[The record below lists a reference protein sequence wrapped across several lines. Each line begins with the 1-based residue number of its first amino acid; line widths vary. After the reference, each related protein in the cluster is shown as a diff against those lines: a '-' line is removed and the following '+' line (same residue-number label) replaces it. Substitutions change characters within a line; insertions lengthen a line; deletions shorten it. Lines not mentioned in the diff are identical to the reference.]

1 MCDCPP
7 CPLSPLSPV
16 LAELQQADLITSE
29 ECEGLDDSSDV
40 VFIQMGL
47 VTMEHSTRP
56 YCTVSSNGVVGVQS
70 GKSPEVQSKTADVLR
85 RHGFE
90 KESTHLSGKQPQ
102 PLIHVPVGCCAVD
115 PSCKGHLKTSIIIVS
130 FPHPVLVYSES
141 VPEPHCLPTWP
152 PEALACTH

>member
-29 ECEGLDDSSDV
+29 ECEGLDDSS
-40 VFIQMGL
+40 
-47 VTMEHSTRP
+47 
-56 YCTVSSNGVVGVQS
+56 GVVIVQS

-90 KESTHLSGKQPQ
+90 EESSLLTGKQTL
-102 PLIHVPVGCCAVD
+102 PLIHVPVVCCTVE
-115 PSCKGHLKTSIIIVS
+115 PSCKCHLKTSIIIVS
-130 FPHPVLVYSES
+130 FPHPVLGHSEC